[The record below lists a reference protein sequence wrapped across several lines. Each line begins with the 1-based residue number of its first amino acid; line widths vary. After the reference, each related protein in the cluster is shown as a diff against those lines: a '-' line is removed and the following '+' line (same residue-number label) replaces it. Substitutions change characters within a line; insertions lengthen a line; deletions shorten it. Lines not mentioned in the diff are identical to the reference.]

1 MSITAKELS
10 KKLDLSESAISL
22 ALNNKPGVSTQTR
35 KRVIDAAHEHGYD
48 FSRIKGDEK
57 LLCSSGTINFAT
69 YCKSGAIVS
78 DSPFFTQILTGVDL
92 ECKTRNHF
100 LNINTL
106 YAGDDIE
113 SILMDWKRTGSKG
126 ILLLGTEMS
135 ENDITPFITSGIP
148 LVMIDNY
155 FEDLFID
162 SVLINNK
169 KGAFCATNYLI
180 QKRKEQP
187 GYLHSSYNIN
197 NFEWRAEGFYKAL
210 RKNGL
215 SASRTIVHR
224 LTPSLE
230 GAYADMKE
238 LILSKEPLASCYFA
252 DNDLIA
258 AGAIRAFRENGYRVP
273 NDISVIGF
281 DDIPMCTYIDP
292 PLTTVHVPT
301 QYMGTVATRRLFEL
315 INDANAVPIKMEV
328 ATSLIKRKSVM
339 STNTQKVFR

>member
-1 MSITAKELS
+1 MGITAKELS

-35 KRVIDAAHEHGYD
+35 KRVIDAAHEWGYD

-57 LLCSSGTINFAT
+57 ILYTSGTINFAT
-69 YCKSGAIVS
+69 YHKSGAIVT
-78 DSPFFTQILTGVDL
+78 DSPFFNQILLGVDM

-106 YAGDDIE
+106 YEGDDIE
-113 SILMDWKRTGSKG
+113 SILADWKRTGSKG
-126 ILLLGTEMS
+126 ILLLGTEML
-135 ENDITPFITSGIP
+135 ENDIIPFMNSGIP
-148 LVMIDNY
+148 LVLIDNY

-215 SASRTIVHR
+215 SISRSIIHS

-230 GAYADMKE
+230 GAYADMNE
-238 LILSKEPLASCYFA
+238 LIHTKEPLASCYFA

-258 AGAIRAFRENGYRVP
+258 AGALRAFRENGYKIP
-273 NDISVIGF
+273 NDISIIGF
-281 DDIPMCTYIDP
+281 DDIPMCTYLDP
-292 PLTTVHVPT
+292 PLTTIHVPT
-301 QYMGTVATRRLFEL
+301 QYMGKIATKRLFSL
-315 INDANAVPIKMEV
+315 INDADSQPIKMEV
-328 ATSLIKRKSVM
+328 ATSLIKRKSV
-339 STNTQKVFR
+339 STVERRVYK